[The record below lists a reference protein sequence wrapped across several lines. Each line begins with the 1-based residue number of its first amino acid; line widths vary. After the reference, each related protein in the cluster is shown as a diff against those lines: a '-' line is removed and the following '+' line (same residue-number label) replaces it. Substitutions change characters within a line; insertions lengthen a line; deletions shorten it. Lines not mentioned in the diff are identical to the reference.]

1 MLTNVQIE
9 EFDRLDPGSVNAV
22 MDLIE
27 HTTRVDGVSPI
38 SEHVWLHVKQ
48 GGDAHDHHFLM
59 RADNSLVG
67 YAHLDDTD
75 PVSGPSVELTI
86 HPDHRNRG
94 FGLELAR
101 TIQRSTDKTP
111 LRLWAHSHSDAAARL
126 ANALGMSEVRVLW
139 QMRRSL
145 RSELPTSADIPG
157 VTIRPFRPGVDN
169 SAVLAVNA
177 RAFVDLPDQ
186 GSWSDRDLEQRCA
199 ESWFDPAGFLLAWNG
214 TDLAGF
220 HWTKV
225 HGAHGHGHEA
235 IGEVYVLAV
244 DPEFAG
250 HGLGRL
256 LTLRGLEH
264 LREEGLSQVM
274 LYVDAAN
281 SRARSLYES
290 LGFAHWD
297 TDVLYQSMS

>member
-1 MLTNVQIE
+1 MEVQIAE
-9 EFDRLDPGSVNAV
+9 LDRLDVQSVHNV
-22 MDLIE
+22 MSLIE
-27 HTTRVDGVSPI
+27 TVTASDGVSPI

-48 GGDAHDHHFLM
+48 GGDAHDHHYLM
-59 RADNSLVG
+59 TADNILIG

-75 PVSGPSVELTI
+75 PVAGPSAELTI
-86 HPDHRNRG
+86 HPEFRRQG
-94 FGLELAR
+94 FGRSLAR
-101 TIQRSTDKTP
+101 AILDSTDAGTV
-111 LRLWAHSHSDAAARL
+111 RLWAHSHSEGAAQL
-126 ANALGMSEVRVLW
+126 AHALGMSEQRVLW

-145 RSELPTSADIPG
+145 RSELPIVADLPG
-157 VTIRPFRPGVDN
+157 IDIRPFRPGIDDD
-169 SAVLAVNA
+169 AFLAVNA

-186 GSWSDRDLEQRCA
+186 GSWTHADLTQRCA
-199 ESWFDPAGFLLAWNG
+199 ESWFDPSGFLLAWHG
-214 TDLAGF
+214 TSLVGF

-244 DPEFAG
+244 DPGFTG

-256 LTLRGLEH
+256 LTVRGLEY
-264 LREEGLSQVM
+264 LRAEGLTQVM

-281 SRARSLYES
+281 DRARRLYES

-297 TDVLYQSMS
+297 TDVLYQSRV

>member
-1 MLTNVQIE
+1 MQVQIAE
-9 EFDRLDPGSVNAV
+9 HDRLNSSSVNAV

-27 HTTRVDGVSPI
+27 TVTAADGVSPI

-48 GGDAHDHHFLM
+48 GGDEHDHHYLM
-59 RADNSLVG
+59 TIDHTLVG

-75 PVSGPSVELTI
+75 PVAGPSAELTI
-86 HPDHRNRG
+86 HPHFRRRG
-94 FGLELAR
+94 LGLTLAR
-101 TIQRSTDKTP
+101 TIVESADASHV
-111 LRLWAHSHSDAAARL
+111 RLWAHSHSEGAAQLAR
-126 ANALGMSEVRVLW
+126 ALGMNEQRVLW

-145 RSELPTSADIPG
+145 RSELPTVADVPG
-157 VTIRPFRPGVDN
+157 IEIRAFRPDRDN
-169 SAVLAVNA
+169 DAVLAVNA

-186 GSWSDRDLEQRCA
+186 GSWSAEDLAQRCA
-199 ESWFDPAGFLLAWNG
+199 ESWFDPPGFLLAWQG
-214 TDLAGF
+214 ESLVGF

-244 DPEFAG
+244 DPAFTG

-256 LTLRGLEH
+256 LTVRGLEH
-264 LREEGLSQVM
+264 LRAQGLSQVM

-281 SRARSLYES
+281 ERALRLYES

-297 TDVLYQSMS
+297 TDVLYQSNS